1 MHVDGR
7 SLPISDEVQV
17 YNESTKKFITLQQ
30 AKEDFNRFDIYTD
43 AVSYTHLD
51 VYKRQGLSS
60 SICTTCMCR

>member
-1 MHVDGR
+1 MTLDAFDAASNVHVDGR

-43 AVSYTHLD
+43 VTAGIVRF
-51 VYKRQGLSS
+51 VVVK
-60 SICTTCMCR
+60 